1 MFPKPVV
8 VCLSDEAGQKLTMEQ
23 KRFMQKAKNDEAMF
37 RNQQRMQRT
46 ALNQVRRIHT
56 RRNPAGHSQ
65 RHSRAGAT

>member
-1 MFPKPVV
+1 
-8 VCLSDEAGQKLTMEQ
+8 MEQ